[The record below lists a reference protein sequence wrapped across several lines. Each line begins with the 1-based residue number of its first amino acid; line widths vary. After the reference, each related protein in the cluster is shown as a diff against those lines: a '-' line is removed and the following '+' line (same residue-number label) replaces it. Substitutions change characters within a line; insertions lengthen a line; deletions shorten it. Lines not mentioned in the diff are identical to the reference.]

1 MWSTFLQMLKDLGA
15 WRKQVWHLAYIS
27 LRRQTQ
33 NTVFGWAW
41 LFLKPAMYIFC
52 FWFALFLGMRAAG
65 GNMTGAEYLIWLAS
79 GIMPW
84 FFLQDT
90 INQGSH
96 VFNQYAYLVNKLKF
110 PVALIPVFHMLSLM
124 FLHLLLMAVLFVM
137 YALCGGT
144 FDVYFLQLPLIMVL
158 MYVFSVGYSLMT
170 SPLSAISKDVS
181 NLIAT
186 LSTILFW
193 LSGVIFDVN
202 VIPYHAVQTAL
213 LFNPVTFIVQGY
225 RMVFANGSVVNGV
238 NGWIWQ
244 DPVFF
249 CCGVGTI
256 VATVFIGL
264 FVFSRLRKE
273 IPDVL

>member
-1 MWSTFLQMLKDLGA
+1 MWSTFVQMFKDLA
-15 WRKQVWHLAYIS
+15 VWRKQVWHLAYIS

-52 FWFALFLGMRAAG
+52 FWFALFLGMRASG

-137 YALCGGT
+137 YVLCGGT
-144 FDVYFLQLPLIMVL
+144 FDVYFLQLPFIMVL

-202 VIPYHAVQTAL
+202 AIPYHAVQVAL
-213 LFNPVTFIVQGY
+213 KFNPVTFIVQSY
-225 RMVFANGSVVNGV
+225 RNVFANGSVVSGV
-238 NGWIWQ
+238 SGWIWQ
-244 DPVFF
+244 SPAFF
-249 CCGVGTI
+249 WCGVGTI
-256 VATVFIGL
+256 VATVFLGL

>member
-1 MWSTFLQMLKDLGA
+1 MWSTFIGIHKDLWE
-15 WRKQVWHLAYIS
+15 WRRQVIHLAYIA
-27 LRRQTQ
+27 LHRQTQ

-65 GNMTGAEYLIWLAS
+65 GDMTGAEYLIWLSS

-110 PVALIPVFHMLSLM
+110 PVALIPVFHMLSIMFMHIMLM
-124 FLHLLLMAVLFVM
+124 IVLFIM
-137 YALCGGT
+137 YILSGGT
-144 FDVYFLQLPLIMVL
+144 FDRYFLQIPLLMFIMF
-158 MYVFSVGYSLMT
+158 MFSVGYSLMT

-202 VIPYHAVQTAL
+202 IIPFEAVRTAL

-225 RMVFANGSVVNGV
+225 RMVFANGSVVHGTM
-238 NGWIWQ
+238 GWIWK

-249 CCGVGTI
+249 ACGIGTI
-256 VATVFIGL
+256 AVTLIAGL
-264 FVFSRLRKE
+264 FVFSKLRKE